1 MSDLPN
7 ASSLINRVSTRMRI
21 SALARAFY
29 KAFLWVG
36 GIYLVALL
44 VSRLTGVIPHN
55 WFPLESALA
64 CLLYTSP
71 SPRDRTR
78 SRMPSSA

>member
-1 MSDLPN
+1 MTGNCRNKMKTAANTFRRLFFLRSLAMSDLPN

-36 GIYLVALL
+36 GIYLVA
-44 VSRLTGVIPHN
+44 
-55 WFPLESALA
+55 
-64 CLLYTSP
+64 
-71 SPRDRTR
+71 
-78 SRMPSSA
+78 